1 MKDCDFRLT
10 GISLVVATVSNYAFY
25 KARGWYDRFKEY
37 RKKKNQP
44 TPMPSISGTI
54 SQNTPALTPRTRSV
68 SNANKVASVS
78 GCDANLPGMVPEDI
92 FLNNAVPDG
101 EVPDVEVPDSEV
113 PDGEV
118 PDGEVPEGEVL
129 DSQVPVDEVHEG
141 QVSVNAYSTTTT
153 IRSSTTQKDRDSPIQ
168 NNLLQDGVVL
178 DSVVLPIQKMLP
190 PPTFRIEMINNQV
203 HNAEVVKSNI
213 YSLLLFLLVPL
224 TCAVLIF
231 VIYFVQV
238 EFLQILVPFWLY
250 FMMSIILPLPI
261 YFGNSSLRNFTLTN
275 MKEMINQN

>member
-1 MKDCDFRLT
+1 MA
-10 GISLVVATVSNYAFY
+10 ATVSNYAFY

-44 TPMPSISGTI
+44 TPMPSVSGTI
-54 SQNTPALTPRTRSV
+54 SINTPAFTAKTRSV
-68 SNANKVASVS
+68 SSANKVASVS

-92 FLNNAVPDG
+92 VLNNAVPDG
-101 EVPDVEVPDSEV
+101 EFPDSEV
-113 PDGEV
+113 PYGEV
-118 PDGEVPEGEVL
+118 PDG
-129 DSQVPVDEVHEG
+129 EVHEG
-141 QVSVNAYSTTTT
+141 QVSVNTCSTTATT
-153 IRSSTTQKDRDSPIQ
+153 IRSSTSQKDPDCPIENNPIH

-178 DSVVLPIQKMLP
+178 DSAVLPIQKMLP
-190 PPTFRIEMINNQV
+190 PPTIRIEMINNQV
-203 HNAEVVKSNI
+203 HNAEVVKSNV

-224 TCAVLIF
+224 TCAVVIF

-261 YFGNSSLRNFTLTN
+261 YVGNSSLRYFTLNTV
-275 MKEMINQN
+275 KEFFFKN